1 MTKSTLIKVLNE
13 NNVIFMG
20 ICQDNFYW
28 VFGNFAK
35 VLARFTHYLYAFLNT
50 SRTDFMQYFMSFL
63 LIA

>member
-35 VLARFTHYLYAFLNT
+35 VLARFRLKNITIYTHF
-50 SRTDFMQYFMSFL
+50 
-63 LIA
+63 